1 MNYFLSLV
9 IFLFFPTLLY
19 SQQAK
24 NSSTSASAVHAAS
37 TPVQPAIALPRTPL
51 EFFARARQ
59 LSDLEATGIPFHLK
73 ASYVAAG
80 NAEFIGNGT
89 IEEWWQSKDVWRK
102 EATLGDYRWVEI
114 QNGAEPSLYSTAAYV
129 PLRLRQAVAAVP
141 IG

>member
-59 LSDLEATGIPFHLK
+59 LSDLEATGIPSLLAMGRSRNGGNRRMCGGK
-73 ASYVAAG
+73 KPRWEIIAG
-80 NAEFIGNGT
+80 
-89 IEEWWQSKDVWRK
+89 
-102 EATLGDYRWVEI
+102 
-114 QNGAEPSLYSTAAYV
+114 
-129 PLRLRQAVAAVP
+129 
-141 IG
+141 